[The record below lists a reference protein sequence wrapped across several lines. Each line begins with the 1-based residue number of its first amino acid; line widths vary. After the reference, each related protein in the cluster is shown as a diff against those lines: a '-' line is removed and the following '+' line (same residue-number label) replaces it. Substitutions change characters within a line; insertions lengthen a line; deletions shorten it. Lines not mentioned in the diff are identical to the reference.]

1 MRRLVRL
8 ARWLWLQLGEF
19 VGLLLCLV
27 MVALLVPLVPIMK
40 SCERAREFFE
50 GDGDE

>member
-1 MRRLVRL
+1 MRRLLRL

-27 MVALLVPLVPIMK
+27 MVALLVPLVPLMRAY
-40 SCERAREFFE
+40 ERARRFYE
-50 GDGDE
+50 GDD